1 MSDILVDN
9 QPLKVCDGGPCK
21 LVIDTGT
28 SIITGPS
35 SELKMLLDRIPEECS
50 KLDSLPKIGFKIND
64 VVYNMDPE
72 DYIIFPLK
80 NIKKKNKEVQNQI
93 STVVLEDKTKTLD
106 KEIDSIIN
114 KNKFVSNLKV
124 EENLNFKSPQTVI
137 STDELV
143 NINDEFEHNNEN
155 SKETN
160 DYKIN
165 DKISQNQNYI
175 DKNDANNGDKNFST
189 KFEQVILHNIDKTQK
204 PNNSELNYQHG
215 SPKNSLFDIDILKSK
230 RISPSVENLKNNLQ
244 VHGSELDNKEV
255 KFIQS
260 ENKFSQLKEINVEDL
275 NSNIESNTENHNNDS
290 SSENLN
296 SLFPLNFLEDK
307 IKPTKMKGNQ
317 KLCKRAF
324 MPLDVNPPR
333 GPLWVLGDIF
343 ILKYFVIFDRDNKR
357 IGIALRNKNLIK
369 INIGK

>member
-35 SELKMLLDRIPEECS
+35 SELKMLLDRIPEECL
-50 KLDSLPKIGFKIND
+50 KLDSLPKLGFKIND

-93 STVVLEDKTKTLD
+93 STVVLEDKTLD
-106 KEIDSIIN
+106 KEIDSFIN
-114 KNKFVSNLKV
+114 KNKFLSNLKV
-124 EENLNFKSPQTVI
+124 DENLIFKSPETVI
-137 STDELV
+137 SKDELF

-165 DKISQNQNYI
+165 NKISQNQNYI
-175 DKNDANNGDKNFST
+175 NKNDANNGDNNFST
-189 KFEQVILHNIDKTQK
+189 KFDQVILHNIHKRQQ
-204 PNNSELNYQHG
+204 PNNSELNYQQG
-215 SPKNSLFDIDILKSK
+215 SLKNSLFNIDILKSK

-260 ENKFSQLKEINVEDL
+260 ENKFSQLKEIHVEDI
-275 NSNIESNTENHNNDS
+275 NSNIESNTENYNNKS
-290 SSENLN
+290 SNENLKD
-296 SLFPLNFLEDK
+296 LFPLNFLEGK
-307 IKPTKMKGNQ
+307 IKPTKMYGKK

-357 IGIALRNKNLIK
+357 IGIALRNKNLNK
-369 INIGK
+369 